1 MRHIRLLPLGVI
13 GRVSVFLGTL
23 ASITLAPA
31 SWLPWIALVDIG
43 LLLLSLRPPH
53 PARLLHPRRLLFLAL
68 LALPPIFLLGPRD
81 SFFGPVSYSG
91 TGLAAAGQITIRFV
105 VILLAVEGLTWS
117 VEIAELA
124 ALFERMGLRG
134 LGFALG
140 VAMNMLP
147 ALQRSSLNA
156 WQALQMRGGW
166 RRHRISSA
174 GLLILAFLSGA
185 LRQAEETALAA
196 EARAFSPDAL
206 HPWPLSLR
214 PLDRWMAALML
225 AWTAGVVFLRFAP

>member
-1 MRHIRLLPLGVI
+1 MSVPLLPLGVI
-13 GRVSVFLGTL
+13 GRVSVFLGAL

-31 SWLPWIALVDIG
+31 AWLPWIALADAG
-43 LLLLSLRPPH
+43 LLLLGLRPPH

-68 LALPPIFLLGPRD
+68 LALPPIFFLGPRD
-81 SFFGPVSYSG
+81 SFWGPVSYSAA
-91 TGLAAAGQITIRFV
+91 GLAAAGQITLRFI
-105 VILLAVEGLTWS
+105 VILLAVEGLTRS

-140 VAMNMLP
+140 VALNMLP
-147 ALQRSSLNA
+147 ALQRSALNA

-166 RRHRISSA
+166 RRQRMRTA
-174 GLLILAFLSGA
+174 GLLLITILTGA
-185 LRQAEETALAA
+185 LRRAEETAVAA

-206 HPWPLSLR
+206 HPWPLTLR

-225 AWTAGVVFLRFAP
+225 AWVAGVVVLRLTT